1 MLSWRM
7 IGAVSA
13 IAFLISLT
21 QTFSVDSIR
30 ANSTATHSFP
40 LPQSQFDATI
50 WRDLALIDKEPH
62 PRLIM
67 AEDLVRTRSLDG
79 LSRQQVLELLGTPTI
94 TGNLLSAYPGAYEYW
109 LSPDTRSS
117 YAVIDAVG
125 RMMQFTNNLEI
136 RFDTKGIVSSYAIV
150 TKAAPFS
157 QPPSQFNSR
166 VWKELSMIAEYPYP
180 RLSMADDLVRTR
192 RLEGLSRQQV
202 LVLLGNPTPSN
213 YFKDRDFKDR
223 YDLIYWL
230 GDSRSGSVAVSL
242 NGRTIN
248 FAAVLLIKF
257 DAKGIVSKYAIYRD

>member
-1 MLSWRM
+1 MLSWRT
-7 IGAVSA
+7 IGAVGA

-21 QTFSVDSIR
+21 QTFSVDSVR
-30 ANSTATHSFP
+30 ANVTTAHPFP
-40 LPQSQFDATI
+40 LPQSQFDTTI
-50 WRDLALIDKEPH
+50 WKDLVLIDKEPH

-79 LSRQQVLELLGTPTI
+79 LSRQQVLELLGTPTS
-94 TGNLLSAYPGAYEYW
+94 TGNLLSADPEAFEYW

-117 YAVIDAVG
+117 YTVMNAVG
-125 RMMQFTNNLEI
+125 RVMQFTNNLEI

-157 QPPSQFNSR
+157 QPPSQFNST

-230 GDSRSGSVAVSL
+230 GESRSSYVAIGL
-242 NGRTIN
+242 DGRAIN
-248 FAAVLLIKF
+248 FDAVLLIKL
-257 DAKGIVSKYAIYRD
+257 DAKGFVSKYAIVRD